1 MTDVNTFISPEVV
14 SERELS
20 TSDITISFT
29 VVFICKV
36 TRKIKVRYNNFYFF
50 LERKKK
56 SDTIMILL

>member
-36 TRKIKVRYNNFYFF
+36 RKKKKIRYNNDSSIA
-50 LERKKK
+50 R
-56 SDTIMILL
+56 T